1 VYFVMLLEFNLFK
14 PLCTQY
20 HGESLEKRFCGV
32 APHLP
37 GETGEKW
44 GKTGCFEV
52 VDGLDFLLIFW
63 ENWGKEVKKLVLVE
77 LEYISCQRCG
87 TPLVAISWVVEQ
99 AKRNL
104 VQTRYGVSIHYLECE
119 KCSQKWAI
127 IILSDSEAWGF
138 LQTPA
143 QFAKPL
149 YERVLQLRK
158 AKVSVL
164 QIRSILFHKSTFYIS

>member
-1 VYFVMLLEFNLFK
+1 M
-14 PLCTQY
+14 
-20 HGESLEKRFCGV
+20 
-32 APHLP
+32 
-37 GETGEKW
+37 
-44 GKTGCFEV
+44 
-52 VDGLDFLLIFW
+52 
-63 ENWGKEVKKLVLVE
+63 VK

-104 VQTRYGVSIHYLECE
+104 VQTELGVSIHYLECE
-119 KCSQKWAI
+119 NCGQKWAI
-127 IILSDSEAWGF
+127 VVLSDAEAWGF

>member
-1 VYFVMLLEFNLFK
+1 LTNTLKSNLFK
-14 PLCTQY
+14 VLCLLII
-20 HGESLEKRFCGV
+20 GESLEKRFCGV

-37 GETGEKW
+37 GGNREKW
-44 GKTGCFEV
+44 GKTVGFEV
-52 VDGLDFLLIFW
+52 VDRLDFLLIFG
-63 ENWGKEVKKLVLVE
+63 ENWEKEVEKLVLVK
-77 LEYISCQRCG
+77 LEYVSCQRCG

-104 VQTRYGVSIHYLECE
+104 VQTQYGVSIHYLECE
-119 KCSQKWAI
+119 NCGQKWAI
-127 IILSDSEAWGF
+127 VVLSDAEAWGF